1 VDAAQRAR
9 AATACRQRAH
19 AATITAHFHLDDMTS
34 NAYPRHAIAPRDA
47 SPAARR
53 NTGIAPVV
61 VGHGLLKQSGATH

>member
-1 VDAAQRAR
+1 
-9 AATACRQRAH
+9 
-19 AATITAHFHLDDMTS
+19 MTS